1 MHGQEFCNLGTEEL
15 PYMPNFVLAIECF
28 TANLDH
34 ERPGLGTLGWWSH
47 QWQWSQLRFLT
58 IDDCSHQSLRCCLI
72 NGCEWTNL
80 GNRKYRLLQPLEHD
94 RETKCRLVEKKIG
107 LGVIG
112 ISMDMGIIITSI
124 SNQLIPSL
132 KRTHTTLRLHW
143 TSFLCIFQ
151 KTAKSRTEIRR
162 QREAEVVNTVIYLPF
177 SLLLNTYM

>member
-1 MHGQEFCNLGTEEL
+1 MHGQEFCSLRTEEL

-28 TANLDH
+28 TANL

-47 QWQWSQLRFLT
+47 QWQWSQLRFWT

-162 QREAEVVNTVIYLPF
+162 QREAEVVNAVIYLPF
-177 SLLLNTYM
+177 SLLRNTYM